1 MLALVVA
8 GCSRGGD
15 RGNEAATGGPAA
27 GSPGRP
33 EAAPVR
39 GCGYITE
46 TEASVVLAQPSRY
59 RRAQSS
65 AQLCTIEPVSGDA
78 FHGTTV
84 SYRVALGNTAQ
95 YDFFAAQKSA
105 QPVSGL
111 GDRALWLA
119 AGGTRGNLVVV
130 TDTNV
135 VSLAISDFS
144 GRRDLRKRAEAFAK
158 KVLNRL

>member
-8 GCSRGGD
+8 GCSRGED
-15 RGNEAATGGPAA
+15 RGDDAAA
-27 GSPGRP
+27 GRSDSGIPGQP
-33 EAAPVR
+33 AAAPVR

-84 SYRVALGNTAQ
+84 TYRVVRGNTAQ
-95 YDFFAAQKSA
+95 FDFFAAQKSS

-119 AGGTRGNLVVV
+119 AGGARGNLVVV

-135 VSLAISDFS
+135 VTLAISDFR
-144 GRRDLRKRAEAFAK
+144 GRTDLRKRAEAFAK
-158 KVLNRL
+158 KVLGRL

>member
-1 MLALVVA
+1 
-8 GCSRGGD
+8 
-15 RGNEAATGGPAA
+15 
-27 GSPGRP
+27 
-33 EAAPVR
+33 
-39 GCGYITE
+39 
-46 TEASVVLAQPSRY
+46 VVLAQPSRY
-59 RRAQSS
+59 RREQRT

-84 SYRVALGNTAQ
+84 SYRVARGNTAQ
-95 YDFFAAQKSA
+95 YDFFAAQKSS

-130 TDTNV
+130 RDTTV

-144 GRRDLRKRAEAFAK
+144 GRTDLRKRAEAFAK

>member
-15 RGNEAATGGPAA
+15 RGGDAAA
-27 GSPGRP
+27 GRSDSVTPGRP
-33 EAAPVR
+33 AAAPVR
-39 GCGYITE
+39 GCAYITE
-46 TEASVVLAQPSRY
+46 TEASVVLSQPSRY

-84 SYRVALGNTAQ
+84 SYRVARGNTAQ

-144 GRRDLRKRAEAFAK
+144 GRKDLRKRAEAFARR
-158 KVLNRL
+158 VLNRL

>member
-1 MLALVVA
+1 VLVLAVA
-8 GCSRGGD
+8 GCSRSGD
-15 RGNEAATGGPAA
+15 RGNEAATGGAA
-27 GSPGRP
+27 SGSPSGP
-33 EAAPVR
+33 AAAPVR
-39 GCGYITE
+39 GCAYITE

-59 RRAQSS
+59 RRAQSN

-84 SYRVALGNTAQ
+84 SYRVVKGNTAQ
-95 YDFFAAQKSA
+95 YDFFAAQKSSL
-105 QPVSGL
+105 PVSGL
-111 GDRALWLA
+111 GDRALWLS

-144 GRRDLRKRAEAFAK
+144 GRKDLRKRAEAFAK